1 MFKWVKSLFKKEE
14 IKVVKPQ
21 KNKMDLSKYKINLNV
36 KSICYF
42 EKITGKSFFGFGEED
57 VMYLLYACF
66 FINNPE
72 TKISYNVF
80 MGIMQNEQIAKWAFS
95 QFQDALSLVHQFNKS
110 IDEQKED
117 KSSTGQTSTMT
128 DFATSL
134 IIDYGMD
141 AKYVMYDMDIWEIE
155 EYFEA
160 VNTHIKREMEMER
173 FWTYIKVLPHIDS
186 KKCKSPEAL
195 VPFEWE
201 KETRKKKAEQE
212 LKNNEYAIKN
222 MIGKSIFGDDNK
234 EDGRDKKK
242 NI

>member
-1 MFKWVKSLFKKEE
+1 MFKWLKYLFKKKE
-14 IKVVKPQ
+14 IKVVEPQ

-66 FINNPE
+66 IINNPE

-110 IDEQKED
+110 IDSQKED
-117 KSSTGQTSTMT
+117 KLSTGQTSTMT

-141 AKYVMYDMDIWEIE
+141 AKYVMYEMDIWEIE

-201 KETRKKKAEQE
+201 KEERKKKQEQE

>member
-1 MFKWVKSLFKKEE
+1 MFKWLKSLFKKEE
-14 IKVVKPQ
+14 IKVVEPQ

-42 EKITGKSFFGFGEED
+42 EKITGKSFFSFSEED

-66 FINNPE
+66 LINNPE

-80 MGIMQNEQIAKWAFS
+80 MGIMQNEQIAKWAS
-95 QFQDALSLVHQFNKS
+95 TQFQDALSLVHQFNKS
-110 IDEQKED
+110 IDEQKEE
-117 KSSTGQTSTMT
+117 KFSMEQTSNMT

-141 AKYVMYDMDIWEIE
+141 AKYVMYEMDIWELE

-160 VNTHIKREMEMER
+160 VNTHIKRDMEMER

-195 VPFEWE
+195 VPFDWE
-201 KETRKKKAEQE
+201 KETRKKKQEQE
-212 LKNNEYAIKN
+212 LKNNEYAVKN
-222 MIGKSIFGDDNK
+222 TIGRSIFGDNDK
-234 EDGRDKKK
+234 EDGGTT
-242 NI
+242 

>member
-1 MFKWVKSLFKKEE
+1 MFKWLKYLFKKKE
-14 IKVVKPQ
+14 IKVVEPQ

-66 FINNPE
+66 LINNPE

-141 AKYVMYDMDIWEIE
+141 AKYVMYEMDIWEIE

-201 KETRKKKAEQE
+201 KEERKKKQEQE
-212 LKNNEYAIKN
+212 LKNNEYAIKH

-234 EDGRDKKK
+234 EDGK